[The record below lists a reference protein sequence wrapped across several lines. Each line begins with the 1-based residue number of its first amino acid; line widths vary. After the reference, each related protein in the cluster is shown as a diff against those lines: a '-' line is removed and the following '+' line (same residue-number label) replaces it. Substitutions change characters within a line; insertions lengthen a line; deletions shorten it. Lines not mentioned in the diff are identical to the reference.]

1 MPNQNIISGT
11 VGIEDFGATDK
22 VSVSGFQRTQNTV
35 SARVSHRSLKQQ
47 PIDNIS
53 ASEACFCAPSSEKLA
68 QELFDT
74 WNNALQTGN
83 AKAVAQLYWDDGV
96 LLPTVSNVPRVNHA
110 EIEDY
115 FHHFLESKP
124 FGTIVSRNLKQG
136 CNKLT
141 DAGVYEFQVTKN
153 GEQMV
158 VPARYTFVYEFRNG
172 EWKISHHHSSMMP
185 EK

>member
-1 MPNQNIISGT
+1 MDRHQISGT
-11 VGIEDFGATDK
+11 VGIEWDINPR
-22 VSVSGFQRTQNTV
+22 VSVGSVQGNRGLQESPVTTRDMY
-35 SARVSHRSLKQQ
+35 K
-47 PIDNIS
+47 PIDTPTADES
-53 ASEACFCAPSSEKLA
+53 CACAPSSERVA
-68 QELFDT
+68 QELFDR
-74 WNNALQTGN
+74 WNMALQTGE
-83 AKAVAQLYWDDGV
+83 ARAVAQLYWEDAI

-141 DAGVYEFQVTKN
+141 DAGVYEFKVVKDGKPQ
-153 GEQMV
+153 V
-158 VPARYTFVYEFRNG
+158 VPARYTFVYEFRHG

>member
-1 MPNQNIISGT
+1 MSYQISGT
-11 VGIEDFGATDK
+11 VGIEYDVNPR
-22 VSVSGFQRTQNTV
+22 VSVGSYQGKRAIADSPVTQRDV
-35 SARVSHRSLKQQ
+35 HE

-53 ASEACFCAPSSEKLA
+53 ANEACACAPSSERVA
-68 QELFDT
+68 QELFDR
-74 WNNALQTGN
+74 WNMALQTGD
-83 AKAVAQLYWDDGV
+83 AQAVAQLYWDDAI

-124 FGTIVSRNLKQG
+124 YGTIISRNLKQG

-141 DAGVYEFQVTKN
+141 DAGVYEFKVTKN
-153 GEQMV
+153 GQESV

>member
-1 MPNQNIISGT
+1 MSNRRSISGT
-11 VGIEDFGATDK
+11 VGIEWDINPR
-22 VSVSGFQRTQNTV
+22 VSVGSNQGNRGLQESPVTTRDMY
-35 SARVSHRSLKQQ
+35 K
-47 PIDNIS
+47 PIDTPTANES
-53 ASEACFCAPSSEKLA
+53 CVCAPSSERVA
-68 QELFDT
+68 QELFDR
-74 WNNALQTGN
+74 WNMALQTHDQ
-83 AKAVAQLYWDDGV
+83 KAVASLYWEDAI

-124 FGTIVSRNLKQG
+124 YGTIISRNLKQG

-141 DAGVYEFQVTKN
+141 DAGVYEFKVIKDGKPQ
-153 GEQMV
+153 V

>member
-1 MPNQNIISGT
+1 MSNRHPISGT
-11 VGIEDFGATDK
+11 VGIEWDTNNN
-22 VSVSGFQRTQNTV
+22 VSVSGFQRTQSGQT
-35 SARVSHRSLKQQ
+35 SRVTQRNLLS
-47 PIDNIS
+47 PIDNVS
-53 ASEACFCAPSSEKLA
+53 VDESCFCAPSSEKLA
-68 QELFDT
+68 QDLFDT

-83 AKAVAQLYWDDGV
+83 PKRVAQLYWDDGV

-141 DAGVYEFQVTKN
+141 DAGIYEFKITKN

-172 EWKISHHHSSMMP
+172 KWKISHHHSSMMP

>member
-1 MPNQNIISGT
+1 MSNRHQISGT
-11 VGIEDFGATDK
+11 VGIEWDINPR
-22 VSVSGFQRTQNTV
+22 VSVGSVQGNRGLQESPVTTRDMY
-35 SARVSHRSLKQQ
+35 K
-47 PIDNIS
+47 PIDTPTANES
-53 ASEACFCAPSSEKLA
+53 CSCAPSSERVA
-68 QELFDT
+68 QELFDR
-74 WNNALQTGN
+74 WNMALQTGE
-83 AKAVAQLYWDDGV
+83 AKAVAQLYWEDAV

-124 FGTIVSRNLKQG
+124 YGTIKSRNLKQG

-141 DAGVYEFQVTKN
+141 DAGVYEFKVVKGGKSQ
-153 GEQMV
+153 V